1 MYYNNKSCTFIPQFE
16 TQLFRFMLKKLIPC
30 LLVIAA
36 FGHFHA
42 QDKAEKA
49 LEVFTDKYPQEKV
62 HLLFNK
68 SSYIAGENLWFKS
81 FVFDGY
87 NPSDISTSLF
97 LELYDSNKTLINK
110 KIIPLLEGEGNG
122 NFMLPENLQ
131 EGIYYIRAYTTWMA
145 NFSEDFQTVR
155 QITIYNPSSQNKLGI
170 DTNAAWT
177 AAVFPEGGT
186 FVDGINTKMAVR
198 LQSPGTPPADWS
210 GYVIDTRNPGEKLVS
225 FKGLDGNVGSFFIT
239 PKYGV
244 KYSLIA
250 EDTKGNR
257 QAVDLPEA
265 AVSGVSL
272 QVNTGNDAVKFSLRA
287 KNSTPGAIYKV
298 IGTISNQLVFKARSA
313 KMLEQTYTIPA
324 GQLINGILQLTV
336 FDEQENIV
344 AQRLC
349 FVQPDLLKIKQPE
362 IPSLSLNEN
371 PRAFNSFDLAPVA
384 DNKAYTVLVMDGQS
398 ESPEDENSLLST
410 LWLTGDIPSKIDTP
424 SQYFTKNHNSEALD
438 ALLISEKWK
447 RFDWKMIMSGTY
459 PIIRYQPQPYISYK
473 GKVTVQGKP
482 AADTDMNLLFSMP
495 GNGTKF
501 YTVKTDAAGFFTLKG
516 LYFEDSIKF
525 SYQLNDPKIP
535 KEQVQVIFQPDYTFV
550 PLKKSLPK
558 GNSILIPR
566 TEADKTDSKVKR
578 YAAVK
583 SMQNMIAEKATLI
596 EEVKLTVAK
605 KDKTKELNKKLSSPL
620 FTSINETVFDL
631 VNDNN
636 TAMGSVNILQ
646 WLQGR
651 VAGLTIESKMGNY
664 IPTLRGSVM
673 NIYLDEMK
681 VDPSMIG
688 SISTADIAMVKVI
701 KDAFAGGSGGG
712 NGAVAIYTR
721 RGGITGT
728 PSDSTAPSKLKQIS
742 LKGFDKQESFITP
755 AYNDD
760 VLKSIP
766 QDFRTT
772 LYWEPYLPLQPKE
785 TAKIEFFN
793 NDDAKDFKVII
804 IGYDRNNFI
813 PVYYNE
819 IIK

>member
-1 MYYNNKSCTFIPQFE
+1 
-16 TQLFRFMLKKLIPC
+16 MLKKLIPC

-36 FGHFHA
+36 YGPICA

-68 SSYIAGENLWFKS
+68 NSYIAGENLWFKS

-97 LELYDSNKTLINK
+97 VELYDSNKTLISK
-110 KIIPLLEGEGNG
+110 KMIPLLEGEGNG

-131 EGIYYIRAYTTWMA
+131 EGIYYLRAYTTWMA

-155 QITIYNPSSQNKLGI
+155 QIAVYNPSSPDKLEI
-170 DTNAAWT
+170 NTNTPWT
-177 AAVFPEGGT
+177 ASVFPEGGT
-186 FVDGINTKMAVR
+186 FVDGINTKVAVR
-198 LQSPGTPPADWS
+198 LQSPGTPPADWN
-210 GYVIDTRNPGEKLVS
+210 GYVVDTRNPGKKLVS
-225 FKGLDGNVGSFFIT
+225 FKGFDGNVGSFSMT

-257 QAVDLPEA
+257 QTVDLPE
-265 AVSGVSL
+265 VSALGVNL
-272 QVNTGNDAVKFSLRA
+272 QVKTGNDAVRFSLKA

-298 IGTISNQLVFKARSA
+298 IGTMSNQLVFKARSA
-313 KMLEQTYTIPA
+313 KMPEQTYTIPA
-324 GQLINGILQLTV
+324 GQLVNGILQLTV

-349 FVQPDLLKIKQPE
+349 FVQPDLMKIKQPE
-362 IPSLSLNEN
+362 ISSLSLNEN
-371 PRAFNSFDLAPVA
+371 PRAFNSFDLAPIT
-384 DNKAYTVLVMDGQS
+384 DNKAYTVLVTDGKS
-398 ESPEDENSLLST
+398 ESTEDENSLLST
-410 LWLTGDIPSKIDTP
+410 LWLTGDIPSKIDRP
-424 SQYFTKNHNSEALD
+424 SQYFTKNHNPEALD

-482 AADTDMNLLFSMP
+482 AADTDMNLLFNTP
-495 GNGTKF
+495 GKGMKF
-501 YTVKTDAAGFFTLKG
+501 YAVKTDAAGFFTLKG
-516 LYFEDSIKF
+516 LYFEDDIKF

-550 PLKKSLPK
+550 PFKNSLPK
-558 GNSILIPR
+558 SNSILVPR
-566 TEADKTDSKVKR
+566 TEADKNNDQVKR

-583 SMQNMIAEKATLI
+583 IMQNMITEKATLI

-605 KDKTKELNKKLSSPL
+605 KDKTKELNKKLSSSL
-620 FTSINETVFDL
+620 FTSINETVFDF

-636 TAMGSVNILQ
+636 SAMGSMNIIQ

-651 VAGLTIESKMGNY
+651 VAGLTIESNMGNY
-664 IPTLRGSVM
+664 IPKLRGSVM
-673 NIYLDEMK
+673 NIYLDEMM

-701 KDAFAGGSGGG
+701 KDSFVGGFGGG

-728 PSDSTAPSKLKQIS
+728 PSDSAAPSKLKQIS
-742 LKGFDKQESFITP
+742 LKGFAKQESFLTP
-755 AYNDD
+755 SYNNDAF
-760 VLKSIP
+760 KSIP
-766 QDFRTT
+766 EDLRTT
-772 LYWEPYLPLQPKE
+772 LYWDPYLPLQPKE
-785 TAKIEFFN
+785 TAKIQFFN

-804 IGYDRNNFI
+804 IGYDRNNFV

-819 IIK
+819 TIK